1 MEQLWSFDA
10 LHLFSVFWGFMDG
23 PFLRRRVFFFT
34 FYYLRDRWLF
44 HADLDNST
52 SLKL

>member
-23 PFLRRRVFFFT
+23 PFLRRRVFF
-34 FYYLRDRWLF
+34 LL
-44 HADLDNST
+44 ST
-52 SLKL
+52 ICETDGYSMLISTILQA